1 MPGGRGTDS
10 RNLKMKKIVPVVP
23 TEIIIIEVILL
34 TPRIYNVKIMKIG
47 VVIRN
52 PSGFMAAP

>member
-52 PSGFMAAP
+52 PSGFKAAP

>member
-1 MPGGRGTDS
+1 
-10 RNLKMKKIVPVVP
+10 MKKIVPVVP